1 MEEVLDIFTRDRKW
15 LGTKTRKECHSEN
28 PGYYHMPVW
37 IWIINDKNEVLIQK
51 RASVKSSFP
60 NYWDAPSAGHLNAGE
75 TPIKGAIRE
84 TREELGINTI
94 ENDYKF
100 VGEYISETTWELG
113 QVYILHL
120 NVNVRNIIL
129 QEDEV
134 DEVRWVPFS
143 EFKNIIYSKDFIPYD
158 EEYKRMI
165 IDVINN
171 HIEIVTFE
179 KALKNNDKNML
190 QSIDKIDIH
199 NHAVSSCTKAYL
211 INNGINLAEE
221 KINDIQ
227 SLINFSR
234 TYLSPLQLDR
244 NGLKLL
250 LDGNFENCIKTGVK
264 VVATEI
270 DYKNCIRTFNSDI
283 NEFISFL
290 KSFEYENLRILW
302 DIGISRDSY
311 KAEYKPIIIEL
322 LKTRFFNGIDL
333 TSTENIIQNSEF
345 VDFYKLANDLGMNTK
360 VHAGEQLGADYI
372 KECIY
377 DFSPKQIQHGIHI
390 VEDENVMKLAK
401 EKGIIFNVC
410 PTSNVVLGYAPSIK
424 EHPIKKMV
432 EYGLNITIGTDD
444 LLFFDSDIND
454 EYIKLYNEKTL
465 SIEQLKI
472 IKDYGLSLYNEISN

>member
-1 MEEVLDIFTRDRKW
+1 MDNHFITHD
-15 LGTKTRKECHSEN
+15 
-28 PGYYHMPVW
+28 
-37 IWIINDKNEVLIQK
+37 DLI
-51 RASVKSSFP
+51 
-60 NYWDAPSAGHLNAGE
+60 
-75 TPIKGAIRE
+75 
-84 TREELGINTI
+84 
-94 ENDYKF
+94 
-100 VGEYISETTWELG
+100 
-113 QVYILHL
+113 
-120 NVNVRNIIL
+120 
-129 QEDEV
+129 
-134 DEVRWVPFS
+134 
-143 EFKNIIYSKDFIPYD
+143 
-158 EEYKRMI
+158 
-165 IDVINN
+165 
-171 HIEIVTFE
+171 FE
-179 KALKNNDKNML
+179 KALVNNDKIL
-190 QSIDKIDIH
+190 LSSINKIDIH
-199 NHAVSSCTKAYL
+199 NHAVSSCTKSYL
-211 INNGINLAEE
+211 INNGIILAED

-234 TYLSPLQLDR
+234 TYLSPLQLDI

-250 LDGNFENCIKTGVK
+250 LEGNFENCIKTGVK

-283 NEFISFL
+283 KEFISFL
-290 KSFEYENLRILW
+290 KSFEYENLKILW
-302 DIGISRDSY
+302 DLGISRDSY
-311 KAEYKPIIIEL
+311 KAEYKPIVLEL

-333 TSTENIIQNSEF
+333 TSTENIIPNSEF

-360 VHAGEQLGADYI
+360 VHSGEQLGADYI

-390 VEDENVMKLAK
+390 VEDESIMKLAK

-454 EYIKLYNEKTL
+454 EYIKLYNEKIL